1 MVQDIHTATWLSS
14 VPQHWKTLRI
24 KNLFTEIDERSD
36 TGEEELLSVSHY
48 TGVTKKKDSLENE
61 DDFIS
66 NAKTLV
72 GYKKV
77 AENDLVSNIM
87 LAWNGSLGISKYDGI
102 TSPAYCVYRIKG
114 DNNPHYFGYLFSTA
128 IMKAEFRKKSFGII
142 DSRLRLYSDKFFSI
156 PVAVP
161 SREEQDEIVNYI
173 KAKSEKIKHFIQ
185 KKQAFIELLKEQ
197 RQAVISRAVTKGIN
211 PDITLKESGIEWLG
225 DVPENWEVR
234 RIKNISS
241 VISKGTTPSTMGAD
255 TVENGSIRFLKA
267 ENLYSNNISLEP
279 SFFIDEETDEI
290 LFRSRLEKDDV
301 LIVIAGAT
309 LGRTGIVTEEVLP
322 ANTNQAICFI
332 RPKDV
337 NSEFL
342 QMWLQTPYIS
352 SLIWLNATQAAQP
365 NLAMGKISEFKILY
379 PPMNEQQEVVEFIKA
394 ETLTIDTAISK
405 AEKEIELIKEY
416 QEAMIAEAV
425 LGKLDIKVHTKKV
438 MEHAK

>member
-1 MVQDIHTATWLSS
+1 MI
-14 VPQHWKTLRI
+14 
-24 KNLFTEIDERSD
+24 
-36 TGEEELLSVSHY
+36 
-48 TGVTKKKDSLENE
+48 VT
-61 DDFIS
+61 
-66 NAKTLV
+66 
-72 GYKKV
+72 
-77 AENDLVSNIM
+77 
-87 LAWNGSLGISKYDGI
+87 
-102 TSPAYCVYRIKG
+102 
-114 DNNPHYFGYLFSTA
+114 
-128 IMKAEFRKKSFGII
+128 
-142 DSRLRLYSDKFFSI
+142 
-156 PVAVP
+156 
-161 SREEQDEIVNYI
+161 YI
-173 KAKSEKIKHFIQ
+173 KAKSKKIKHFIQ

-197 RQAVISRAVTKGIN
+197 RQAIISRAVIKGIN
-211 PDITLKESGIEWLG
+211 PDVTLKDSGIQWLG
-225 DVPENWEVR
+225 DIPEHWEVR

-290 LFRSRLEKDDV
+290 LFRSRLEMNDV

-332 RPKDV
+332 RPKEV

-365 NLAMGKISEFKILY
+365 NLAMGKIAEFKILY
-379 PPMNEQQEVVEFIKA
+379 PPINEQQEVVEFIKA

-416 QEAMIAEAV
+416 REAMIAEAV
-425 LGKLDIKVHTKKV
+425 LGKLDVKVHIKKV
-438 MEHAK
+438 LENAK